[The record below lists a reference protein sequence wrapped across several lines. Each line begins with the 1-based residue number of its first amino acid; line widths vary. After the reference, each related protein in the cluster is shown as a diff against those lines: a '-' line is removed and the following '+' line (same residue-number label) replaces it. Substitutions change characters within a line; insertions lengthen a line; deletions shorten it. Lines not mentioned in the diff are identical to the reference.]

1 MKRRTIGA
9 LLALALIPR
18 PSLALDPG
26 RSVTQYVL
34 QTWFARDGLPQNSV
48 HAIHQSPDGYLWFGT
63 EEGLAR
69 YDGSQFITYDHKTG
83 SLRHN
88 YVATLQPA
96 RDGGFWIGTLN
107 GGLTH
112 YKDGAFTQHGQE
124 LGPESNT
131 VGAILEESN
140 GDRWVGTMGGGLTLL
155 RGGKATHYLSLI
167 HISEPT

>member
-1 MKRRTIGA
+1 MA
-9 LLALALIPR
+9 
-18 PSLALDPG
+18 
-26 RSVTQYVL
+26 
-34 QTWFARDGLPQNSV
+34 W
-48 HAIHQSPDGYLWFGT
+48 T

-155 RGGKATHYLSLI
+155 RGGKATHYTQAEGLPSNAVGCLLRDDRGDLW
-167 HISEPT
+167 